1 MVCTDWH
8 KCVSCPHAARCVP
21 FHVQGELAAAQE
33 QRSAAAQQHAEAEAA
48 RSSLQ
53 ERLSASEASLAESQ
67 QAAQQA
73 QQQHQEAT
81 AAAAELREQLVQ
93 AQQQVATA
101 AGERQEWAQQRGELQ
116 QQVAA
121 LQKAQSIADG
131 KLVLARQREA
141 QFKVRRSL
149 HGRACMHTHIYI
161 YRPPPLRC
169 STGSALLAC
178 LWLSAH
184 ACGHCSAE
192 CMPCP
197 LPRSPTAAGGLQ
209 TAAGAA
215 AGAEVVF
222 GRGPRPPPEAGGSR
236 AAVSSEGVRCT
247 ALHHQAG
254 APAVGMQGA
263 GYAGHVSSNTSN
275 TLAPLLDRSC
285 EALEGR
291 CSELER
297 SSHQLEEQLAAA
309 QEEREVLCGRKAA
322 LQQQVADAQLAVA
335 QLEQQQQTFQSVQ
348 QVGAEM
354 GLSFCLP
361 RL

>member
-1 MVCTDWH
+1 MVRTDWH
-8 KCVSCPHAARCVP
+8 KCVSCPHAARCAP

-73 QQQHQEAT
+73 QQQHQEAA

-178 LWLSAH
+178 LWLSALMPAAIAPLS
-184 ACGHCSAE
+184 ACRARCPAL
-192 CMPCP
+192 P
-197 LPRSPTAAGGLQ
+197 LPQ
-209 TAAGAA
+209 
-215 AGAEVVF
+215 
-222 GRGPRPPPEAGGSR
+222 EASK
-236 AAVSSEGVRCT
+236 
-247 ALHHQAG
+247 
-254 APAVGMQGA
+254 
-263 GYAGHVSSNTSN
+263 
-275 TLAPLLDRSC
+275 
-285 EALEGR
+285 
-291 CSELER
+291 
-297 SSHQLEEQLAAA
+297 QL
-309 QEEREVLCGRKAA
+309 RV
-322 LQQQVADAQLAVA
+322 LQQALKSFLAEGHA
-335 QLEQQQQTFQSVQ
+335 HRQKREEAEQ
-348 QVGAEM
+348 
-354 GLSFCLP
+354 
-361 RL
+361 R